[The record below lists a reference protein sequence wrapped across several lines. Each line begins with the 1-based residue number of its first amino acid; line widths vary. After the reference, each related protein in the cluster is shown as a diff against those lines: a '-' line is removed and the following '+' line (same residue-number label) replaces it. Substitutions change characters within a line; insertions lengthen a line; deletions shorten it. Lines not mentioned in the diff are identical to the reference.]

1 MPISDLY
8 LVQHLLQETLRH
20 PQNIVWQEK
29 SFKNYSTIVNGVSVD
44 LLHVDSMAC
53 SRLVILLSDGFSEV
67 HIAEPLRRGFLRTRY
82 LTVDLE
88 QLAQALHKLAAAVA
102 RQCEKRKMNAI
113 ASEQDIRESIFR
125 RLLFTAADPTDS
137 EKTSAEII

>member
-8 LVQHLLQETLRH
+8 VVRHLLQETLRH

-29 SFKNYSTIVNGVSVD
+29 SFESYSTVVNGVSVD
-44 LLHVDSMAC
+44 LLHIDSIAC
-53 SRLVILLSDGFSEV
+53 SRLVILLSEGFSEV

-82 LTVDLE
+82 LTVDQE

-102 RQCEKRKMNAI
+102 RQCEKRKMIAI
-113 ASEQDIRESIFR
+113 ESEQAIRETVFR
-125 RLLFTAADPTDS
+125 RLLFRAADAKNP